1 MPAEDCKFT
10 TISRYITNTLIR
22 SAATILS
29 LLEEGTFDYG
39 SIFTDQA
46 PLPDFDFTNG
56 MISENGPSN

>member
-1 MPAEDCKFT
+1 VQKILRRDDDADG
-10 TISRYITNTLIR
+10 S

-46 PLPDFDFTNG
+46 PLTDFTFNTDV
-56 MISENGPSN
+56 IAENGPNSTGA